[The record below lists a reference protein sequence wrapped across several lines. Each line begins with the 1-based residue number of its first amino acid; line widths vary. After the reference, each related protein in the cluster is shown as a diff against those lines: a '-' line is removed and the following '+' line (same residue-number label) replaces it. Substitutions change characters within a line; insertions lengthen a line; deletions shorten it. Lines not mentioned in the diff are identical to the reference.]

1 MSRRCVTRGT
11 VLGGALC
18 AAAALPAGAQDALPT
33 GPITIDYSVN
43 ARQDYTDNFAFGGRS
58 TFLTTVGPSFVIR
71 GGSETF
77 RVTGSGG
84 LDAVYFSN
92 SEAGRNRI
100 SYRLGLDTRLTR
112 ERHTLGLDFDVL
124 RTPGFFDD
132 PRIAGFQ
139 VTQTQRLTY
148 SFAPTYSYAITE
160 RLSANLGAGYSQT
173 RWDDRLGDSL
183 FDFTSTSVNAGLQYR
198 LTELDTVGLTA
209 SASQFDTT
217 PNVTS
222 SSTRSLRAN
231 WMRLWTETLTT
242 QLAAGSTWSD
252 TRVQRTALLCLFGGV
267 VLPIPAAFCN
277 PAFLQPVVI
286 GQQTEAQVFIWNA
299 TATYRLDP
307 RTSLSARYGR
317 DIFPSAG
324 GALTER
330 EVLSFS
336 LSHQVTER
344 FTAGFDYSRSETAF
358 FGVPGAGTTGPRSS
372 SVASYTGRL
381 TWQLDRDWSM
391 GAGLVRTEAQF
402 PGRAATSNAAFVTVS
417 KTWPNNRLW
426 P

>member
-1 MSRRCVTRGT
+1 MSRRSATRGT
-11 VLGGALC
+11 VLCGALC
-18 AAAALPAGAQDALPT
+18 AAATLPATAQDVLPT

-43 ARQDYTDNFAFGGRS
+43 ARQDYSDNFAFGGRS
-58 TFLTTVGPSFVIR
+58 TFITSVGPSFVIR

-77 RVTGSGG
+77 RVAGSGS
-84 LDAVYFSN
+84 LDAVHFSN
-92 SEAGRNRI
+92 SDAGRNRI
-100 SYRLGLDTRLTR
+100 SFHLGLDTRMTR
-112 ERHTLGLDFDVL
+112 ERHTLGLDFDVR

-148 SFAPTYSYAITE
+148 SFSPTYSYAITE
-160 RLSANLGAGYSQT
+160 RLSANLGAGYTQT
-173 RWDDRLGDSL
+173 KWDDRLGDSL
-183 FDFTSTSVNAGLQYR
+183 FDFTSTSANGGLQYR

-209 SASQFDTT
+209 SVSQFDTT

-222 SSTRSLRAN
+222 SSTRSLQAN
-231 WMRLWTETLTT
+231 WTRLWTETLTT

-277 PAFLQPVVI
+277 PAFLHPVVI
-286 GQQTEAQVFIWNA
+286 GQETSAQVFVWNA
-299 TATYRLDP
+299 AVTYRYDP

-324 GALTER
+324 GALTKR

-336 LSHQVTER
+336 LSRQITER
-344 FTAGFDYSRSETAF
+344 LSAGLDYSRSETAF
-358 FGVPGAGTTGPRSS
+358 FGVPGAGAPGTRS

-381 TWQLDRDWSM
+381 SWQVDRDWSL

-402 PGRAATSNAAFVTVS
+402 PGRSAASNAAFVTVS
-417 KTWPNNRLW
+417 KSWPNNRLW